1 MSDKS
6 ESFRKGVNLNL
17 GKTFE
22 SGLNIGFDSFIGETT
37 EKGKYN
43 TAPKK
48 TKDINLGFGATTK
61 GGTRIRLDLGKSKS
75 SGNYYYPERTEKSAI
90 ISIGKQFN
98 TGGDV
103 QINRKGVV
111 DKDLL

>member
-48 TKDINLGFGATTK
+48 TKDINLGVGATTK
-61 GGTRIRLDLGKSKS
+61 GGTKVRVDASKS
-75 SGNYYYPERTEKSAI
+75 EAKGNYYFPERTEKSLI
-90 ISIGKQFN
+90 LSIGKQFN

-103 QINRKGVV
+103 QVHRKGVV

>member
-22 SGLNIGFDSFIGETT
+22 SGLNIGFDSFIAETT

-61 GGTRIRLDLGKSKS
+61 SGTKIRLDLGKSESK
-75 SGNYYYPERTEKSAI
+75 GNYYYPERTEKSAI

-103 QINRKGVV
+103 QVHRKGVV

>member
-1 MSDKS
+1 MSDESK
-6 ESFRKGVNLNL
+6 SFRKGVNLNL

-22 SGLNIGFDSFIGETT
+22 SGLNLGFDSFIGETT
-37 EKGKYN
+37 ETGKYN
-43 TAPKK
+43 MAPKK
-48 TKDINLGFGATTK
+48 TKDINVGVGATTK
-61 GGTRIRLDLGKSKS
+61 GGTRIRLDLGKCKS
-75 SGNYYYPERTEKSAI
+75 SCNYYYPERTEKSAI

-103 QINRKGVV
+103 QVHRKGVV